1 MTMTEC
7 DINIRLFREAR
18 SAIPSV
24 RQLKQLLVLGADI
37 NYQNAENGYTALM
50 VAVAGF
56 HDRIVEYLLQQ
67 GANPLIKNHDNKIAS
82 ELIPSH
88 CSTYPIL
95 KDYELLFAAS
105 FNEVA
110 TVKRI
115 LDEGALVNY
124 QDADGNTPLMI
135 AVKRNLVEMVELL
148 FHQGVDLSLVNAEG
162 QSSFDLA
169 SDANMMSLLN
179 HLKEL
184 DLAMP
189 PQPESIP
196 GKNRPRFFTASRV
209 KKTFN

>member
-1 MTMTEC
+1 MTEC
-7 DINIRLFREAR
+7 DLNIRLFREAR
-18 SAIPSV
+18 SVIPSV

-50 VAVAGF
+50 FAVAGF

-67 GANPLIKNHDNKIAS
+67 GANPLIKNHNHKIAS
-82 ELIPSH
+82 ELIPSS
-88 CSTYPIL
+88 CSVYPIL
-95 KDYELLFAAS
+95 KDYELLFATS

-148 FHQGVDLSLVNAEG
+148 FHQGADLSLVNKDG
-162 QSSFDLA
+162 QNSFDLA
-169 SDANMMSLLN
+169 SGEKMVSLLN
-179 HLKEL
+179 HLQGL

-189 PQPESIP
+189 PQPELIP
-196 GKNRPRFFTASRV
+196 EKNTPRFFTASRM
-209 KKTFN
+209 KKMFN

>member
-1 MTMTEC
+1 MTEC

-67 GANPLIKNHDNKIAS
+67 GANPLIKNHNHKIAS
-82 ELIPSH
+82 ELIPSR
-88 CSTYPIL
+88 CSVYPIL
-95 KDYELLFAAS
+95 KDYELLFATS

-115 LDEGALVNY
+115 LDEGALVNN

-148 FHQGVDLSLVNAEG
+148 FHQGADLSLVNTDG
-162 QSSFDLA
+162 QNSFDLA
-169 SDANMMSLLN
+169 SDTKMVSLLN
-179 HLKEL
+179 HLQGL

-189 PQPESIP
+189 DQPELIP
-196 GKNRPRFFTASRV
+196 EKNTPRFFTASRM
-209 KKTFN
+209 KRMFN

>member
-1 MTMTEC
+1 MTEC

-56 HDRIVEYLLQQ
+56 HDRIVEYLLKQ
-67 GANPLIKNHDNKIAS
+67 GANPLIKNLNHKIAS
-82 ELIPSH
+82 ELIPSC
-88 CSTYPIL
+88 CSVYPIL
-95 KDYELLFAAS
+95 KDYELLFATS

-115 LDEGALVNY
+115 LDEGALVNN

-148 FHQGVDLSLVNAEG
+148 FHQGADLSLVNTDG
-162 QSSFDLA
+162 QNSFDLA
-169 SDANMMSLLN
+169 SDTKMVSLLN
-179 HLKEL
+179 HLQGL

-189 PQPESIP
+189 PQPELIP
-196 GKNRPRFFTASRV
+196 EKNTPRFFTASRM
-209 KKTFN
+209 KRMFN